1 MTIKWDLDVIAEA
14 MLSTCKP
21 GLLPACSM
29 ISSTGSGMLVHIW
42 FGFFSA
48 AFIAALYQW
57 LILDRGDIFSVLVQS
72 TFDMASL
79 SVEIAIG
86 LIGVLCLWLGLFK
99 IAENAGLIQV
109 LSKALEPL
117 FLKLMP
123 GVPKGH
129 AAHGSMTMN
138 IAANMLGLDNAATPM
153 GLRAMQDLQE
163 INHQPDT
170 ASNAQILF
178 LVINTSSV
186 TLLPVTI
193 FLYRAQQGS
202 VDPTAVFIPILLATS
217 ASTLTGLIAV
227 AFVQKINLFDRI
239 ILGYFAGFAFLLA
252 ALGSWLVSL
261 PAEQMSSS
269 SSLLGNLILF
279 SVIMLFLGRGWFKRN
294 NIYEDF
300 IEGAK
305 QGFEVAIK
313 LIPYLIAMLV
323 AIGLLRGSG
332 VLDGFVWMLEAFFS
346 ILGFNTDFVQAL
358 PTALMKPL
366 SGSGARAMML
376 ETMDSFGVDSFAATV
391 SSIMQGSTETTFY
404 VLAVYF
410 GSVGIRHV
418 RHAIACA
425 LLADLAGITAAIM
438 AGYWFFY

>member
-1 MTIKWDLDVIAEA
+1 
-14 MLSTCKP
+14 ML
-21 GLLPACSM
+21 M
-29 ISSTGSGMLVHIW
+29 HIW
-42 FGFFSA
+42 FGFFAA

-57 LILDRGDIFSVLVQS
+57 LVLDQTAIFSTLIQS
-72 TFDMASL
+72 SFDMAAL
-79 SVEIAIG
+79 SVEISIG

-109 LSKALEPL
+109 LARGLEPL

-153 GLRAMQDLQE
+153 GLRAMQDLQSLNKE
-163 INHQPDT
+163 SDV

-186 TLLPVTI
+186 TLLPITI
-193 FLYRAQQGS
+193 FLYRAQQGAAE
-202 VDPTAVFIPILLATS
+202 PTSVFIPILLATS
-217 ASTLTGLIAV
+217 ASTIAGLIAV
-227 AFVQKINLFDRI
+227 AWVQKINLLNRVVI
-239 ILGYFAGFAFLLA
+239 TYFAGFAFLLA
-252 ALGSWLVSL
+252 VLGTWLISL
-261 PAEQMSSS
+261 PADNMSES
-269 SSLLGNLILF
+269 SSLLGNLVLL
-279 SVIMLFLGRGWFKRN
+279 SVIMIFLGCGWYKKN

-300 IEGAK
+300 VNGAK
-305 QGFEVAIK
+305 QGFDVAVM

-323 AIGLLRGSG
+323 AIGMLRASG
-332 VLDGFVWMLEAFFS
+332 VLDGVVYGLQVFFS
-346 ILGFNTDFVQAL
+346 TLGFNTEFVQAL

-366 SGSGARAMML
+366 SGSGARAMMI
-376 ETMDSFGVDSFAATV
+376 EAMNTHGVDSFPAIV

-418 RHAIACA
+418 RHAIGCA
-425 LLADLAGITAAIM
+425 LFADFAGITAAIL